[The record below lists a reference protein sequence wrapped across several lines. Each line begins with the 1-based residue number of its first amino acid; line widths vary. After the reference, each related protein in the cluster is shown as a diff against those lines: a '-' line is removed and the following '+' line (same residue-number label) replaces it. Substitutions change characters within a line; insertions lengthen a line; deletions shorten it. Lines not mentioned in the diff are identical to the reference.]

1 MPAVSHVA
9 GCESVEG
16 AFTTERDGDISR
28 SGQLVDVTIVVPVV
42 FGSRRAEVA
51 GDFTA
56 WRPVVMRPEGEG
68 SFSFVV
74 RLERDRRWRY
84 WLRLDG
90 AAWINDPAADDYVR
104 YADGSAVS
112 VLET

>member
-1 MPAVSHVA
+1 MT
-9 GCESVEG
+9 EG
-16 AFTTERDGDISR
+16 DRDISR
-28 SGQLVDVTIVVPVV
+28 SGQLVDVTIFVPAA
-42 FGSRRAEVA
+42 FGCRRAEVA
-51 GDFTA
+51 GDFTE
-56 WRPVVMRPEGEG
+56 WCPVVMRRERDGT
-68 SFSFVV
+68 FSFAV

-84 WLRLDG
+84 RFRLDG